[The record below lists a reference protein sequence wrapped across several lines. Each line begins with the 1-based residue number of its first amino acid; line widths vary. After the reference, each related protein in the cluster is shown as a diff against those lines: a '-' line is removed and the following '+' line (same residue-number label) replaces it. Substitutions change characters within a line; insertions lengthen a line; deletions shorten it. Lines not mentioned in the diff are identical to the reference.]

1 MTRCVSSRKVPV
13 RPSYS
18 SLTIVTWIAASL
30 IGVLLFGLAI
40 VNCSATVRLSK
51 TIDIYEGEPLP
62 LTGHQF
68 VRIHLRAGGAPGD
81 RCDALNGSFDP
92 YNRTCTVLVF
102 P

>member
-1 MTRCVSSRKVPV
+1 M

-18 SLTIVTWIAASL
+18 PLTTVTWIVATCVT
-30 IGVLLFGLAI
+30 VLLFGVAV
-40 VNCSATVRLSK
+40 VNCASTVHMAN
-51 TIDIYEGEPLP
+51 TIDINEGEPLP
-62 LTGHQF
+62 LTGDRF